1 MGSAFVL
8 TQTPFPLQKDA
19 SWNGNDLDNNDRS
32 LPPDKILKLRIT
44 YMVFKETKIKN
55 IKITDAKPSTI

>member
-1 MGSAFVL
+1 MIRI
-8 TQTPFPLQKDA
+8 
-19 SWNGNDLDNNDRS
+19 NDKS